1 MKQTISISKSKHK
14 NQILECWGAVFK
26 KSNQSEISK
35 RQTMKE
41 LKIHLDWGKLR
52 SLQKAPAPAIY
63 ITPTHVKREAF
74 KRNGFTRM
82 YRYHNSR
89 KSFV

>member
-1 MKQTISISKSKHK
+1 
-14 NQILECWGAVFK
+14 
-26 KSNQSEISK
+26 
-35 RQTMKE
+35 MKE
-41 LKIHLDWGKLR
+41 LKIHPDWGKLR
-52 SLQKAPAPAIY
+52 SLQKAPAPATFIP
-63 ITPTHVKREAF
+63 PTHVNREEREAF